1 MRKLLLYICLLILLV
16 SYGVETSAQGKN
28 YIKGLKGTDSLS
40 VGRVWAATMVVPG
53 YGQAY
58 NKQYWK
64 IPVIYGGMSSLIYT
78 GYHFNGKKQEAW
90 GNYQNALSLNMPD
103 KLLFELKDKY
113 DGYKHKRNLAY
124 AGAALFYIGGAVD
137 AVWQYKTDKPIVP
150 AKPTIY
156 SSLIPGLGQIYNK
169 EYWKVPII
177 YGGLAFCGYLINQN
191 GIQYN
196 RFRDAYNSQTHTTN
210 GKPDPQPH
218 EFTGSKYTAENLK
231 YFRDGYRRN
240 RDYSILAF
248 ALVYALNIIDA
259 NVFAHLADY
268 DISDN
273 LSMKF
278 EPTLFDPTYTPMTYT
293 PTVGFNLKITLK

>member
-1 MRKLLLYICLLILLV
+1 MRDIVRKLLLYICLPILLV

-40 VGRVWAATMVVPG
+40 VGRVWAASMVVPG

-64 IPVIYGGMSSLIYT
+64 IPVIYGGAASLAYV

-90 GNYQNALSLNMPD
+90 SSYQNALSLNMPD
-103 KLLFELKDKY
+103 KLLADLRDTY
-113 DGYKHKRNLAY
+113 DGYKTKRNLAY
-124 AGAALFYIGGAVD
+124 TGAALFYIGGALD
-137 AVWQYKTDKPIVP
+137 AVWQYKTDRPTVP

-156 SSLIPGLGQIYNK
+156 STLVPGLGQIYNK

-177 YGGLAFCGYLINQN
+177 YGGLAFCIYLINDN
-191 GIQYN
+191 NIKYN
-196 RFRDAYNSQTHTTN
+196 RYRDAYNNVTQKLPDEFN
-210 GKPDPQPH
+210 G
-218 EFTGSKYTAENLK
+218 KYTADNLK

-240 RDYSILAF
+240 RDYSILATVI
-248 ALVYALNIIDA
+248 VYALNIVDA

-278 EPTLFDPTYTPMTYT
+278 EPTLFDPTFTPMTYT
-293 PTVGFNLKITLK
+293 PTVGFNLTITLK

>member
-1 MRKLLLYICLLILLV
+1 MRKALLYICLSILLV
-16 SYGVETSAQGKN
+16 SHGVEISAQGKN
-28 YIKGLKGTDSLS
+28 YIKGLKGQDTLS

-64 IPVIYGGMSSLIYT
+64 IPVIYGGAGTLAYF
-78 GYHFNGKKQEAW
+78 GYHLNGKKQDAW
-90 GNYQNALSLNMPD
+90 GRYQEAIALNKPTRVIDSYKKSFDNY
-103 KLLFELKDKY
+103 KT
-113 DGYKHKRNLAY
+113 GRNLAY
-124 AGAALFYIGGAVD
+124 TGAVLFYIGGALD
-137 AVWQYKTDKPIVP
+137 AVWQYKTDKPILP

-156 SSLIPGLGQIYNK
+156 STLIPGLGQIYNK

-177 YGGLAFCGYLINQN
+177 YGGIAFCGYLINHN
-191 GIQYN
+191 NIQYN
-196 RFRDAYNSQTHTTN
+196 RFRDAYNSATHTAN
-210 GKPDPQPH
+210 GRPDPLPH
-218 EFTGSKYTAENLK
+218 EFGTKYTPENLK

-240 RDYSILAF
+240 RDYSILAT
-248 ALVYALNIIDA
+248 VIIYALNIIDA

-278 EPTLFDPTYTPMTYT
+278 EPTLFDPTLTPMTYT
-293 PTVGFNLKITLK
+293 PSVGFNLKITLK

>member
-1 MRKLLLYICLLILLV
+1 MRKLLPYICLLILFV
-16 SYGVETSAQGKN
+16 SNGVEVFAQGKN
-28 YIKGLKGTDSLS
+28 FIKGLKGQDTLT

-64 IPVIYGGMSSLIYT
+64 IPVIYGGIGSLTYV

-90 GNYQNALSLNMPD
+90 GKYQSAIANNNPAWVI
-103 KLLFELKDKY
+103 
-113 DGYKHKRNLAY
+113 DGYKKNFDNYKHGRNLAY
-124 AGAALFYIGGAVD
+124 TGAALFYIGGALD
-137 AVWQYKTDKPIVP
+137 AVWQYKTDKSVLPE
-150 AKPTIY
+150 KPTIY
-156 SSLIPGLGQIYNK
+156 SALIPGLGQIYNK

-177 YGGLAFCGYLINQN
+177 YGGLAFCGYLINHN
-191 GIQYN
+191 NIQYN
-196 RFRDAYNSQTHTTN
+196 RFRDAYNNATGTPS
-210 GKPDPQPH
+210 KPH
-218 EFTGSKYTAENLK
+218 EFENKNYTPENLK

-248 ALVYALNIIDA
+248 VIVYALNIIDA

-278 EPTLFDPTYTPMTYT
+278 EPTLFDLTLTPITYT
-293 PTVGFNLKITLK
+293 PTVGFNIKLTLK

>member
-1 MRKLLLYICLLILLV
+1 MRKLLLYISLSILLV
-16 SYGVETSAQGKN
+16 SYGVEVSAQGKN

-64 IPVIYGGMSSLIYT
+64 IPVIYGGIGSSAYM
-78 GYHFNGKKQEAW
+78 GYHFKGKKQDAW
-90 GNYQNALSLNMPD
+90 DSYQQALSLSMPD
-103 KLLFELKDKY
+103 ALLTDLRNDY
-113 DGYKHKRNLAY
+113 NSYKTKQNLAY
-124 AGAALFYIGGAVD
+124 AGAALFYIGGAID

-156 SSLIPGLGQIYNK
+156 STLIPGLGQIYNK

-191 GIQYN
+191 GLQYN
-196 RFRDAYNSQTHTTN
+196 RFRDAYNNISQNLPDEFN
-210 GKPDPQPH
+210 GR
-218 EFTGSKYTAENLK
+218 YTADNLK

-248 ALVYALNIIDA
+248 VLVYALNVVDA
-259 NVFAHLADY
+259 HVFAHLADY

-278 EPTLFDPTYTPMTYT
+278 EPTLFNPTYIPMTYT